1 MKSSL
6 ENIKTRISN
15 SGNLEKLNKDE
26 LIELIDELYVELDQ
40 LARTDRERADSVDGF
55 ATATT
60 NEVTRDGDTSKTLD
74 FALKG
79 LSSSVEELEV
89 SHPRLASVVNRICM
103 MLSDI
108 GI

>member
-26 LIELIDELYVELDQ
+26 LVELIDELYEELDQ
-40 LARTDRERADSVDGF
+40 LAHTDRERADSVNGF
-55 ATATT
+55 ATVTT
-60 NEVTRDGDTSKTLD
+60 NEATREGDTSKTLD

-89 SHPRLASVVNRICM
+89 SHPRLSSVVNRICR